1 MKERRRFAALLAAA
15 ALAVNLVA
23 VPVLATEATEQ
34 VSPLTG
40 VIQPDPPEEDLPNPD
55 PPPEQ
60 SSSSSSSEPSSSSQ
74 PPEES
79 SSSSSSEPSS
89 SSESSSSSEGSS
101 SQGSSQEPSSEE
113 PEDPSSS
120 WEEPSEEPSET
131 ESQWENQSSQQDNDV
146 QVPTYNEPETIATP
160 RPAVERPSVSLNTG
174 SSSSQAEEDSGPNYV
189 TFATLNVRGNSM
201 AATLFY
207 SGLGFIAVGVLGLV
221 TVLVLYIHGRRRY
234 AATEQ
239 ILEEIHQAEVRQHPG
254 PAAASQEFARPA
266 APMAPP
272 APAPYA
278 PPPNALVPEEASL
291 YTEEFALPP
300 QDQAYG
306 PYEDEVYQEEDYGES
321 YGQSSYGQD
330 GYYDSDYYDDYED
343 YGPYQEE
350 EGYQEDAGYQE
361 PPYEP
366 QPPARQVAPPPAD
379 PAPDWG
385 ATRQF
390 DTEEILRE
398 ALRYTDEDYREDN
411 YDSYQ

>member
-1 MKERRRFAALLAAA
+1 MKEKRRFAALLAAA

-239 ILEEIHQAEVRQHPG
+239 ILEEIHQAEVRQQPG

-266 APMAPP
+266 APVAPP

-321 YGQSSYGQD
+321 YGQSYGQD

-343 YGPYQEE
+343 YGPYQE

>member
-1 MKERRRFAALLAAA
+1 MKEKRRFAALLAAA

-239 ILEEIHQAEVRQHPG
+239 ILEEIHQAEVRQQPG

-266 APMAPP
+266 APVAPP

-321 YGQSSYGQD
+321 YGQSYGQD

>member
-1 MKERRRFAALLAAA
+1 MKEKRRFAALLAAA

-239 ILEEIHQAEVRQHPG
+239 ILEEIHQAEVRQQPG

-266 APMAPP
+266 APVAPP

>member
-1 MKERRRFAALLAAA
+1 MKEKRRFAALLAAA

-101 SQGSSQEPSSEE
+101 SQESSQEPSSEE

-239 ILEEIHQAEVRQHPG
+239 ILEEIHQAEVRQQPG

-321 YGQSSYGQD
+321 YGQSYGQD

-343 YGPYQEE
+343 YGPYQE

>member
-1 MKERRRFAALLAAA
+1 MKEKRRFAALLAAA

-60 SSSSSSSEPSSSSQ
+60 SSSSSSSEPSSSS
-74 PPEES
+74 
-79 SSSSSSEPSS
+79 
-89 SSESSSSSEGSS
+89 ESSSSSEGSS
-101 SQGSSQEPSSEE
+101 SQESSQEPSSEE

-239 ILEEIHQAEVRQHPG
+239 ILEEIHQAEVRQQPG

-266 APMAPP
+266 APVAPP

>member
-1 MKERRRFAALLAAA
+1 MKEKRRFAALLAAA

-60 SSSSSSSEPSSSSQ
+60 SSSSSSSEPSSSS
-74 PPEES
+74 
-79 SSSSSSEPSS
+79 
-89 SSESSSSSEGSS
+89 ESSSSSEGSS
-101 SQGSSQEPSSEE
+101 SQESSQEPSSEE

-239 ILEEIHQAEVRQHPG
+239 ILEEIHQAEVRQQPG

-266 APMAPP
+266 APVAPP

-330 GYYDSDYYDDYED
+330 GYYENDYYDDYED
-343 YGPYQEE
+343 YGPYQE

>member
-1 MKERRRFAALLAAA
+1 MKEKRRFAALLAAA

-101 SQGSSQEPSSEE
+101 SQESSQEPSSEE

-239 ILEEIHQAEVRQHPG
+239 ILEEIHQAEVRQQPG

-266 APMAPP
+266 APVAPP

-330 GYYDSDYYDDYED
+330 GYYESDYYDDYED
-343 YGPYQEE
+343 YGPYQE

>member
-1 MKERRRFAALLAAA
+1 MKEKRRFAAVLAAA

-101 SQGSSQEPSSEE
+101 SQESSQEPSSEE

-239 ILEEIHQAEVRQHPG
+239 ILEEIHQAEVRQQPG

-266 APMAPP
+266 APVAPP

-330 GYYDSDYYDDYED
+330 GYYESDYYDDYED
-343 YGPYQEE
+343 YGPYQE

>member
-1 MKERRRFAALLAAA
+1 MKEKRRFAALLAAA

-239 ILEEIHQAEVRQHPG
+239 ILEEIHQAEVRQQPG

-266 APMAPP
+266 APVAPP

-330 GYYDSDYYDDYED
+330 GYYESDYYDDYED
-343 YGPYQEE
+343 YGPYQE

>member
-1 MKERRRFAALLAAA
+1 MKEKRRFAALLAAA

-101 SQGSSQEPSSEE
+101 SQDSSQEPASEE

-239 ILEEIHQAEVRQHPG
+239 ILEEIHQAEVRQQPG

-266 APMAPP
+266 APVAPP

-330 GYYDSDYYDDYED
+330 GYYESDYYDDYED
-343 YGPYQEE
+343 YGPYQE

>member
-1 MKERRRFAALLAAA
+1 M
-15 ALAVNLVA
+15 
-23 VPVLATEATEQ
+23 
-34 VSPLTG
+34 
-40 VIQPDPPEEDLPNPD
+40 
-55 PPPEQ
+55 
-60 SSSSSSSEPSSSSQ
+60 
-74 PPEES
+74 
-79 SSSSSSEPSS
+79 
-89 SSESSSSSEGSS
+89 
-101 SQGSSQEPSSEE
+101 
-113 PEDPSSS
+113 
-120 WEEPSEEPSET
+120 
-131 ESQWENQSSQQDNDV
+131 
-146 QVPTYNEPETIATP
+146 PTYNEPETIATP

-239 ILEEIHQAEVRQHPG
+239 ILEEIHQAEVRQQPG

-266 APMAPP
+266 APVAPP

>member
-1 MKERRRFAALLAAA
+1 MKEKRRFAALLAAA
-15 ALAVNLVA
+15 ALAVNLAA
-23 VPVLATEATEQ
+23 VPVLATETAEPG
-34 VSPLTG
+34 SPLTG
-40 VIQPDPPEEDLPNPD
+40 VVQPDPPEESLPNPD

-60 SSSSSSSEPSSSSQ
+60 SSSSPSSESSSSSQ

-79 SSSSSSEPSS
+79 SSTPSSESS
-89 SSESSSSSEGSS
+89 ASSESSSSSEGSS
-101 SQGSSQEPSSEE
+101 SEESWGSSQEPSSEE

-120 WEEPSEEPSET
+120 WGEPSEEPSGT
-131 ESQWENQSSQQDNDV
+131 ESQWESQSSQQGSGV
-146 QVPTYNEPETIATP
+146 QAPTYNEPETIATP

-221 TVLVLYIHGRRRY
+221 TVLVLYIRGRRRY

-239 ILEEIHQAEVRQHPG
+239 ILEEIHQAETRQRPG
-254 PAAASQEFARPA
+254 PAAASQEFDRPA

-278 PPPNALVPEEASL
+278 SSPNALVPEEASL

-300 QDQAYG
+300 QDQAYD
-306 PYEDEVYQEEDYGES
+306 PYEDGAYQEEDYGES
-321 YGQSSYGQD
+321 YGQSYGQD
-330 GYYDSDYYDDYED
+330 GYYDDYED

-350 EGYQEDAGYQE
+350 GYQEGDGCQE
-361 PPYEP
+361 PAYEP
-366 QPPARQVAPPPAD
+366 QPPARQAAPPPAA
-379 PAPDWG
+379 PAPDLG